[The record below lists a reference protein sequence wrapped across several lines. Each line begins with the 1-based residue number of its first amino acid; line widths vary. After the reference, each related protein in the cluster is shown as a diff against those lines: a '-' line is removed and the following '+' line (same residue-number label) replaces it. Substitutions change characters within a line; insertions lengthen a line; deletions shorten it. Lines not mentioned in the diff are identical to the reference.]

1 VLDRA
6 VALSDEVPNRVDAA
20 IATVEVEHDAPTITG
35 LGELSGETLAP
46 EDARSVAKLGRTTE
60 LTRGT
65 VTAFELDAVTV
76 QYDRGALRFDD
87 QVEVHGS
94 GGPFSQGGDSG
105 SLIVSDPR
113 LDAVALLFAGND
125 EGVTYGNPIA
135 AVLDALGATLL
146 T

>member
-1 VLDRA
+1 MPP
-6 VALSDEVPNRVDAA
+6 LSRSRSNTTAA
-20 IATVEVEHDAPTITG
+20 IAG

-46 EDARSVAKLGRTTE
+46 EDARGVAKLGRTTE

-65 VTAFELDAVTV
+65 VTAFELDGVTV

-94 GGPFSQGGDSG
+94 GGAFSQGGDSG
-105 SLIVSDPR
+105 SLIVSDPG

-125 EGVTYGNPIA
+125 EGVTYGNPMA